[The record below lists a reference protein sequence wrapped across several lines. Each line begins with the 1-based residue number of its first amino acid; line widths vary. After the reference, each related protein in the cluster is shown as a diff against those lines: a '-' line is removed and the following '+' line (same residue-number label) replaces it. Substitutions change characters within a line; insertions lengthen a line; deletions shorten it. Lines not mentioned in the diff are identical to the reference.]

1 MSLSLAST
9 RGSVPIAFQLCLP
22 QDWADDALATKPAIA
37 LAQMRLAIN
46 QSVLLADA
54 ACDDETVFR
63 DGFRALDLL
72 CPVSIR
78 PATTVGTPGTAPLP
92 PKPRVG
98 RGARPTKLRRKPGN
112 EPMSVKRQAS
122 RVKGEGNAYPISET
136 ARTLAAGKTMEKH
149 EPRPTWLSIRSSAP
163 CRWATCLT
171 MARPRPVPPV
181 SRERLRSTR

>member
-37 LAQMRLAIN
+37 LAQMLLAIS
-46 QSVLLADA
+46 QSVLPGVLLADA

-63 DGFRALDLL
+63 DGLRVLGLL

-78 PATTVGTPGTAPLP
+78 PATTVGAPGTVPVPLPLPLP

-112 EPMSVKRQAS
+112 ESMSVKGQ
-122 RVKGEGNAYPISET
+122 G
-136 ARTLAAGKTMEKH
+136 
-149 EPRPTWLSIRSSAP
+149 
-163 CRWATCLT
+163 
-171 MARPRPVPPV
+171 
-181 SRERLRSTR
+181 SRECLSNF

>member
-1 MSLSLAST
+1 MNLSLAST

-22 QDWADDALATKPAIA
+22 QDWADDALATKSAIA
-37 LAQMRLAIN
+37 LAQMRLAIS

-63 DGFRALDLL
+63 DGLRALGLL

-78 PATTVGTPGTAPLP
+78 PATTVGAPGTVPLPLPLP

-112 EPMSVKRQAS
+112 ESMRVKGQGS
-122 RVKGEGNAYPISET
+122 RVKGEG
-136 ARTLAAGKTMEKH
+136 
-149 EPRPTWLSIRSSAP
+149 
-163 CRWATCLT
+163 
-171 MARPRPVPPV
+171 
-181 SRERLRSTR
+181 

>member
-78 PATTVGTPGTAPLP
+78 PATTVGAPGAVQG
-92 PKPRVG
+92 PRSY
-98 RGARPTKLRRKPGN
+98 AGN
-112 EPMSVKRQAS
+112 R
-122 RVKGEGNAYPISET
+122 
-136 ARTLAAGKTMEKH
+136 
-149 EPRPTWLSIRSSAP
+149 
-163 CRWATCLT
+163 ATS
-171 MARPRPVPPV
+171 P
-181 SRERLRSTR
+181 

>member
-37 LAQMRLAIN
+37 LAQMRLAIS

-63 DGFRALDLL
+63 DGLRALGLL

-112 EPMSVKRQAS
+112 EPMSVKRQ
-122 RVKGEGNAYPISET
+122 G
-136 ARTLAAGKTMEKH
+136 
-149 EPRPTWLSIRSSAP
+149 
-163 CRWATCLT
+163 
-171 MARPRPVPPV
+171 
-181 SRERLRSTR
+181 